1 MRWGQFSLETSR
13 WLLAR
18 AWTVERKG
26 RGERQGKAQLASWL
40 AHLLGE
46 EGRALKLPLYTQRPE
61 DLAEQLPRI
70 EQLLA
75 WLHHARQVLEAPQM
89 DRLYGDLKKLHELA
103 EQPISD
109 EVLEARIE
117 QARAVDQS
125 RGWKHLLKA

>member
-1 MRWGQFSLETSR
+1 
-13 WLLAR
+13 
-18 AWTVERKG
+18 
-26 RGERQGKAQLASWL
+26 
-40 AHLLGE
+40 
-46 EGRALKLPLYTQRPE
+46 
-61 DLAEQLPRI
+61 
-70 EQLLA
+70 
-75 WLHHARQVLEAPQM
+75 M

>member
-1 MRWGQFSLETSR
+1 M
-13 WLLAR
+13 
-18 AWTVERKG
+18 
-26 RGERQGKAQLASWL
+26 
-40 AHLLGE
+40 
-46 EGRALKLPLYTQRPE
+46 KLPLYTQRPE

-103 EQPISD
+103 ELPISD

>member
-1 MRWGQFSLETSR
+1 M
-13 WLLAR
+13 
-18 AWTVERKG
+18 
-26 RGERQGKAQLASWL
+26 

-46 EGRALKLPLYTQRPE
+46 EGRSLKLPLYTQRPE

-103 EQPISD
+103 ELPLSETPD
-109 EVLEARIE
+109 ELLEARIE

-125 RGWKHLLKA
+125 RGWKYLLKA